1 MHATARDGVQFMPR
15 FSIIIINHNYGR
27 FLGQAINSALSQT
40 VRALQII
47 VVDDGST
54 DDSASVIARYG
65 DQITPVFIPASG
77 HVAAVNAGY
86 AVADADLYIFLDA
99 DDLLYPACLE
109 SVLRAWQPND
119 IKLQYRLDTIDGE
132 GADQNMPFPHFPDD
146 LTPESVRLQ
155 SFRYGA
161 YPWTVS
167 SGNVFSRALLDALL
181 PIDPTEIYRSPDGY
195 INKMA
200 PLFGDVR
207 SIRDVL
213 GAYRVH
219 GANVWAQPGNGM
231 RMAPI
236 IRWLKFD
243 QVLQAKFEAEAE
255 RRGIAVASYQDIA
268 TVQQME
274 YRMLALR
281 FAPGEFDQLG
291 LTNWTL
297 FRRAARAAARS
308 ANTSLLGRLVWVCW
322 FFVMAFLPRPAV
334 QYIFG
339 MGRGHTGRNRL
350 SRLLVR
356 LSRGPS
362 VNHAGPRPELERG

>member
-1 MHATARDGVQFMPR
+1 MCS
-15 FSIIIINHNYGR
+15 FSIIVINHNYGR
-27 FLGQAINSALSQT
+27 FLAKAIDSALLQT
-40 VRALQII
+40 VKATQII

-54 DDSASVIARYG
+54 DDSAFVIARYEN
-65 DQITPVFIPASG
+65 QITPVFIPASG

-86 AVADADLYIFLDA
+86 AAADADLYILLDA
-99 DDLLYPACLE
+99 DDVLYPTCLE

-119 IKLQYRLDTIDGE
+119 IKLQYRLDTIDGA
-132 GADQNMPFPHFPDD
+132 GIDQKMPFPHFPADM
-146 LTPESVRLQ
+146 TPDSVRLQ
-155 SFRYGA
+155 SFQHGA

-167 SGNVFSRALLDALL
+167 SGNVFSRKLLDALL
-181 PIDPTEIYRSPDGY
+181 PVDPAEIYRSPDGY

-207 SIRDVL
+207 SITDIL

-219 GANVWAQPGNGM
+219 GANVWAQPGHGM

-243 QVLQAKFEAEAE
+243 QVLQSKFEAEAK
-255 RRGIAVASYQDIA
+255 RRGIAVARYQDVA

-274 YRMLALR
+274 YRLLALR

-297 FRRAARAAARS
+297 FRRAAQAAARS
-308 ANTSLLGRLVWVCW
+308 ANISLLGRLFWVCW

-339 MGRGHTGRNRL
+339 MARGHTGRNRI

-356 LSRGPS
+356 LSRGS
-362 VNHAGPRPELERG
+362 SATEASSRPEGEHGLDVNTASLD